1 MDDKGRW
8 DYWTGELGFGGL
20 CPVVSR
26 GPCPCVDWTCT
37 RMRLILFVLLLAL
50 TVNGGFLDGFK
61 NLLGDGKNL
70 GQKLKNATIV
80 GFHKL
85 FNNTAFLNVREKLK
99 NLKAKVRKTLE
110 LTPELMKSLKER
122 LKKLRLI
129 KKDVINPAG
138 DSVDEVNEHANIA
151 EELFQGDIVLTE
163 LSPAGTRI
171 EVKIVSFNKGLA
183 TDGCIYG
190 GVEVNSQ
197 EDQQLTGYRFC
208 APEDAGTTLR
218 SYSSRVPIMIYN
230 RAYRT
235 DVELQYRFVRGND
248 PRPVGPSVVNP
259 TRPFV
264 SEIKIRPSVAI
275 RPSVTNACRDEP
287 ICDSFRMI
295 DICKKMSVE
304 MLRQTC
310 PKRSSNP
317 KLKTALDRQEAAAPA
332 VFTPL
337 DPHFGLDHLLCGRQI
352 QLDKIGDVLL
362 RGEFCG
368 DFVSLGG
375 FSFVNTSAG
384 CGLLAVSSSSTR
396 RAASTTRRLL
406 DGRLAVLNRK
416 TQIKNGNDESAL
428 GLMRKLRSLDSWGRY
443 PSVNSSSPVVQ
454 ATMTSTIRVLCYVI
468 QSPYYPSFYPPS
480 TMCYYYLTAE
490 PGKVLRFNFT
500 HFNVETCCDFV
511 TIYDGDSQGSKVLV
525 QIGGPNGNISDPV
538 TSFTST
544 QRFALVT
551 FQSDALIQMTGF
563 EFVYDSV
570 FTALPCNRDIVLML
584 SGLATLGTQENF
596 QKQLDFVGNVLTPQW
611 QIGANKVNVEVY
623 LMDALHHM
631 QSLVPDVKQNNDT
644 NLQCI
649 FKYAQAAVSY
659 QASDNLKSGIEK
671 AIIVVAM
678 GTGLDVQ
685 RLSTLSYGKG
695 YTFQADY
702 DGLSALAP
710 GINNALCTHEGP
722 GCGA

>member
-1 MDDKGRW
+1 
-8 DYWTGELGFGGL
+8 
-20 CPVVSR
+20 
-26 GPCPCVDWTCT
+26 
-37 RMRLILFVLLLAL
+37 MRLILFVLLLAL

-163 LSPAGTRI
+163 EQADEIVADVEEEISGSNRTKRQAFKDGRYPSTTWSKGVNYYFASWASPKMKSAFIKGAKQWQDDTCIDFKEDKDATDRIFVFPEDGCWSYVGRLGNEQKLSLGNGCESVSTAAHEIGHALGFYHTMSRHDRDNHITVVTSNIKPDWLDQFTKQTVSTNDNYGLKYDNGGIMHYGGRSASKNGGYTMVPFDTNYQETLGSPFISFIELSMMNEHYGCKKRCATSKTPCKNGGFPHPRNCNRCICPSGYGGPLCDRRPDGCGETLKASEKWESLEATVGDGYDVREDFDKCNYWIESPAGTRI

-218 SYSSRVPIMIYN
+218 SYSNRVPIMIYN

-275 RPSVTNACRDEP
+275 RPSVTITCRDEP

-310 PKRSSNP
+310 PKRC
-317 KLKTALDRQEAAAPA
+317 KL
-332 VFTPL
+332 
-337 DPHFGLDHLLCGRQI
+337 C
-352 QLDKIGDVLL
+352 
-362 RGEFCG
+362 
-368 DFVSLGG
+368 
-375 FSFVNTSAG
+375 
-384 CGLLAVSSSSTR
+384 
-396 RAASTTRRLL
+396 
-406 DGRLAVLNRK
+406 
-416 TQIKNGNDESAL
+416 
-428 GLMRKLRSLDSWGRY
+428 
-443 PSVNSSSPVVQ
+443 
-454 ATMTSTIRVLCYVI
+454 
-468 QSPYYPSFYPPS
+468 
-480 TMCYYYLTAE
+480 
-490 PGKVLRFNFT
+490 
-500 HFNVETCCDFV
+500 
-511 TIYDGDSQGSKVLV
+511 
-525 QIGGPNGNISDPV
+525 
-538 TSFTST
+538 
-544 QRFALVT
+544 
-551 FQSDALIQMTGF
+551 
-563 EFVYDSV
+563 
-570 FTALPCNRDIVLML
+570 
-584 SGLATLGTQENF
+584 
-596 QKQLDFVGNVLTPQW
+596 
-611 QIGANKVNVEVY
+611 
-623 LMDALHHM
+623 
-631 QSLVPDVKQNNDT
+631 
-644 NLQCI
+644 
-649 FKYAQAAVSY
+649 
-659 QASDNLKSGIEK
+659 
-671 AIIVVAM
+671 
-678 GTGLDVQ
+678 
-685 RLSTLSYGKG
+685 
-695 YTFQADY
+695 
-702 DGLSALAP
+702 
-710 GINNALCTHEGP
+710 
-722 GCGA
+722 